1 MPLFVKLKS
10 YVVGLPTV
18 GVIALG
24 SLALGAC
31 GNNADKDPRA
41 ASEITNPP
49 TTTTTTIPIPPTT
62 ALGSY
67 DSYDPPPSWPT
78 EPGLGDASKVDVSYV
93 QHVVDAYAAVEGL
106 SIDALVAAGKVD
118 EEVERLIVEYSY
130 DEEVVEIEKPVA
142 EKHLVENRGKLRP
155 GRIDYR
161 VNEVT
166 SVSPNCFVAQVTANE
181 IGIRLGAKPSE
192 KYIWMG
198 IPPDDRPRDV
208 TPSPWRLLG
217 IAKEMKLDRSDETT
231 ICDGLWDS

>member
-1 MPLFVKLKS
+1 MPLLVRIKS

-18 GVIALG
+18 GVIVLG

-31 GNNADKDPRA
+31 GNKADEDPKA
-41 ASEITNPP
+41 ATKTTKPP

-78 EPGLGDASKVDVSYV
+78 EPGLGDASKVDIAYV
-93 QHVVDAYAAVEGL
+93 QHVVDAYSAVNGL
-106 SIDALVAAGKVD
+106 KIDALVAAGKVD
-118 EEVERLIVEYSY
+118 EEVERFIVEYSY
-130 DEEVVEIEKPVA
+130 DEEVVENEKDVT
-142 EKHLVENRGKLRP
+142 EKYLVENRRKLRP
-155 GRIDYR
+155 GRIDYS
-161 VNEVT
+161 VNKVT

-181 IGIRLGAKPSE
+181 TAVVPGEELSE

-208 TPSPWRLLG
+208 NPSPWRLLG
-217 IAKEMKLDRSDETT
+217 RAKEMKLDRSDETT
-231 ICDGLWDS
+231 ICGGLWDF